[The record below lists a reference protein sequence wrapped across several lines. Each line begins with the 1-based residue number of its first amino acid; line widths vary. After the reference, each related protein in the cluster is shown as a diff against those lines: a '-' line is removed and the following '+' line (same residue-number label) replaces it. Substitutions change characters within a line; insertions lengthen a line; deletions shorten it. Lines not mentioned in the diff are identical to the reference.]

1 MKLHVSVPGGGLR
14 ALECPDSLPVAELR
28 ADVAGGMRPPVSP
41 GRVQLSFA
49 GRELLDGATV
59 GQCALRGYNLQ
70 DHVTLTATV
79 STPLYVYMCRPD
91 GVNEA
96 LGVDRASTLA
106 GVARAYNAMVAR
118 LEGPQGALGPEVR
131 APGFEVVVKRGA
143 GPAGGTTMDGE
154 GASAETGVAELQAR
168 LGEREGVPADEVL
181 LQFQAAPLTGD
192 LLVHVTPT
200 TSAPPPGAGPH
211 NIARGAAPQ
220 PVVLPAPA
228 GRPAAQPFARLAHA
242 LLVAPQHAA
251 PASQSSPAAA

>member
-1 MKLHVSVPGGGLR
+1 MSVPGGGLR

-28 ADVAGGMRPPVSP
+28 ADVAGGMRSPVSP

-59 GQCALRGYNLQ
+59 GQCALQGYNLQ

-118 LEGPQGALGPEVR
+118 LEGPQGARGPEVR
-131 APGFEVVVKRGA
+131 APGFEVVV
-143 GPAGGTTMDGE
+143 
-154 GASAETGVAELQAR
+154 
-168 LGEREGVPADEVL
+168 
-181 LQFQAAPLTGD
+181 
-192 LLVHVTPT
+192 
-200 TSAPPPGAGPH
+200 
-211 NIARGAAPQ
+211 
-220 PVVLPAPA
+220 
-228 GRPAAQPFARLAHA
+228 
-242 LLVAPQHAA
+242 
-251 PASQSSPAAA
+251 